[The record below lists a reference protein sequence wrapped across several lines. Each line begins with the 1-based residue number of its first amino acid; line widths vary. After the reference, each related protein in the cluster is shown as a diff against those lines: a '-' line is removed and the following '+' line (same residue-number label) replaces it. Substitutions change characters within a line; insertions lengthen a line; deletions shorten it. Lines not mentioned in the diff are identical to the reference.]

1 MDISEEPFHVII
13 YRKNAAPQKLAA
25 RFVPACAVEMHL
37 DISQEQ
43 VYARIYCKKNAK
55 QMTYRDLPLALT
67 PTPGVDTLFGEKIR
81 ARELRGTCS
90 SLYFCSCEG
99 MLQTPCPGQE

>member
-1 MDISEEPFHVII
+1 MREFT
-13 YRKNAAPQKLAA
+13 A
-25 RFVPACAVEMHL
+25 
-37 DISQEQ
+37 
-43 VYARIYCKKNAK
+43 KKNAK

>member
-1 MDISEEPFHVII
+1 MHMDISEEPFHVII

-43 VYARIYCKKNAK
+43 VYARIYCKKKRKA
-55 QMTYRDLPLALT
+55 DDVP
-67 PTPGVDTLFGEKIR
+67 
-81 ARELRGTCS
+81 
-90 SLYFCSCEG
+90 
-99 MLQTPCPGQE
+99 